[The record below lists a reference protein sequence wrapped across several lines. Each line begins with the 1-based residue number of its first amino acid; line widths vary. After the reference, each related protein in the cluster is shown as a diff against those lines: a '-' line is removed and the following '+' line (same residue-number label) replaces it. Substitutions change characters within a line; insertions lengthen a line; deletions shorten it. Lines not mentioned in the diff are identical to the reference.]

1 MESIAL
7 NNGVR
12 IYLDSGDIVKVT
24 ILTIAAVLLELWLS
38 RREKWWPGLLLPL
51 ASFLW
56 AAASVFGVLGNPSTA
71 PFGLRLAAC
80 LRLFLVES
88 VQTLVLLVVYIICR
102 EARKR
107 RRRRERELDKTRIDD
122 L

>member
-24 ILTIAAVLLELWLS
+24 ILAIAAVLLELWLS

-56 AAASVFGVLGNPSTA
+56 AVADFAMCMGMVSGT
-71 PFGLRLAAC
+71 PFGIRLGAY
-80 LRLFLVES
+80 LEFFLLENIR
-88 VQTLVLLVVYIICR
+88 TLALLILYAVCR
-102 EARKR
+102 ER
-107 RRRRERELDKTRIDD
+107 RRRKLRKDRELDKMNIDD